1 MTGSAD
7 WARVKALFQQALDV
21 TTEDRAG
28 FVAAETAG
36 NPDLRDEVMAML
48 AAHASDATA
57 LGGEARDLLDDVPES
72 RPVSMPD
79 AIGPFR
85 PVELIGRGGMGV
97 VYRAERDIDGGVQT
111 VAIKLIAAGF
121 SDHAVVRRFERERS
135 ILARLQHP
143 HIAHFIDGGVTSDG
157 LPWLAM
163 QYIDGQ
169 HLLHWCDAHRW
180 SLRQRVRLFLQVL
193 DAVGFAHRNL
203 VVHRDLKPS
212 NILVD
217 GDGQIRLLDF
227 GIAKLIDEV
236 AETTLTMTVAAPMT
250 PEYAAPEQL
259 LGGTMTTATDIHALG
274 VVLFELLSGRL
285 PFDFGDR
292 HHAAALIRDR
302 EPQRLREALSRRVN
316 VASRRNADATEIARR
331 RSVSLPELRQGFD
344 RDLEQVVAIAMAR
357 APGERYGNAEAFAD
371 DLRAWLEDRPLRS
384 RPVGWRERTRKF
396 VRRHRVG
403 VAVSAALIAVAA
415 AGIVATSWQA
425 EQAKMQAFRA
435 DSARRVLSELFQA
448 ADPQAM
454 DGRALTARELVDQ
467 GAARLRND
475 RSIDNDLRASLL
487 TDLGN
492 VYHSLGEL
500 KQARSLF
507 DEITTMT
514 DLGAGTRRQ
523 ALMAHARVLVTDSDY
538 VAAEHIADA
547 LDAMQRSL
555 PATDVARIE
564 TTILRAEIDLQ
575 QRRVAH
581 VIATLER
588 LLDDWPAGPDQ
599 AQLRA
604 DVLCLLAEAQ
614 TDEQHY
620 AQALPLLRRALVEYQ
635 STNASATTLNSTRHE
650 IARTLGAMN
659 QFDEALPAFQAVLA
673 EHTRI
678 LGADHPLSL
687 STKGEI
693 ADLLKRMH
701 RFEEASALFKDVI
714 DRKRRTLGANHDD
727 LAVAL
732 FNYGSLLYVR
742 DEFSAALPYF
752 EEAATIWAAN
762 FGDDGDRT
770 LTARDAM
777 ASARAETGDTK
788 RAMSDMAMIV
798 ALRETQGENIGL
810 VGTLNSYGIV
820 LDRAARLAESCAQFR
835 RSIDISTTLF
845 PDQPEQARWTRAL
858 LGRCLRRSGSF
869 TDAASELRW
878 ARDSFLAQPIE
889 PGPRVALIDMELAR
903 TLRAAGGESTEIK
916 SLYEEALRLR
926 RSKLNPEHPKI
937 AETEKELAA
946 FGRGEA
952 LPEGL

>member
-1 MTGSAD
+1 MTEAAD
-7 WARVKALFQQALDV
+7 WARVKALFQQALDQPL
-21 TTEDRAG
+21 
-28 FVAAETAG
+28 AEREHYVLRESGQDEA
-36 NPDLRDEVMAML
+36 LRDEVQSML
-48 AAHASDATA
+48 AAHAAQATV
-57 LGGEARDLLDDVPES
+57 LQGEARDLLDGLAADHALPS
-72 RPVSMPD
+72 S
-79 AIGPFR
+79 IGPFR
-85 PVELIGRGGMGV
+85 PTALIGRGGMGV
-97 VYRAERDIDGGVQT
+97 VYRAERDVDGGVQI
-111 VAIKLIAAGF
+111 VALKLIAAGF
-121 SDHAVVRRFERERS
+121 TEPALIRRFERERS

-143 HIAHFIDGGVTSDG
+143 NIAHFIDGGMSADG
-157 LPWLAM
+157 SPWLAM
-163 QYIDGQ
+163 QYIDGED
-169 HLLHWCDAHRW
+169 LLRWCDARRLT
-180 SLRQRVRLFLQVL
+180 LRERVTLFLQVI
-193 DAVGFAHRNL
+193 DAAGFAHRNL
-203 VVHRDLKPS
+203 VVHRDIKPS

-217 GDGQIRLLDF
+217 TTGQVRLLDF
-227 GIAKLIDEV
+227 GIAKLLDEV
-236 AETTLTMTVAAPMT
+236 ADQGVTGTAAAPMT
-250 PEYAAPEQL
+250 PEYAAPEQI
-259 LGGTMTTATDIHALG
+259 LGEGVSTATDVHALG
-274 VVLFELLSGRL
+274 VVLFELLCGRL
-285 PFDFGDR
+285 PYVIGNGR
-292 HHAAALIRDR
+292 HAAAVICEQ
-302 EPQRLREALSRRVN
+302 EPQRLRQALSRRSDES
-316 VASRRNADATEIARR
+316 SRRRAEPVDIARQ
-331 RSVSLPELRQGFD
+331 RSVSTQELRRTLD
-344 RDLEQVVAIAMAR
+344 RDLEQIVATAIAR
-357 APGERYGNAEAFAD
+357 APKERYGSAEAFAE
-371 DLRAWLEDRPLRS
+371 DLRAWLDDRPLRS
-384 RPVGWRERTRKF
+384 RPADWRERARKF

-425 EQAKMQAFRA
+425 EQATMQALRA
-435 DSARRVLSELFQA
+435 DAARRVLSELFQA

-475 RSIDNDLRASLL
+475 RSIDTDLRASLL

-507 DEITTMT
+507 DEIRTMT
-514 DLGAGTRRQ
+514 DLGTGTRQQ
-523 ALMAHARVLVTDSDY
+523 ALMAHARVLLTDSDY
-538 VAAEHIADA
+538 AAAEHIADA

-575 QRRVAH
+575 QRRAGQ
-581 VIATLER
+581 VISTLER
-588 LLDDWPAGPDQ
+588 LLDDWPAGSDQ

-614 TDEQHY
+614 ADEQHY
-620 AQALPLLRRALVEYQ
+620 DLALPLLRRALIDYQ
-635 STNASATTLNSTRHE
+635 ATHASATTLNSTRHE
-650 IARTLGAMN
+650 IARSLGAMN

-714 DRKRRTLGANHDD
+714 DSKRRTLGANHDD

-742 DEFSAALPYF
+742 DEFASALPYF
-752 EEAATIWAAN
+752 EEAAKIWAAN

-777 ASARAETGDTK
+777 ASVRAEIGDTS
-788 RAMSDMAMIV
+788 RATSEMAMIV
-798 ALRETQGENIGL
+798 ALRETQGKNIGL

-820 LDRAARLAESCAQFR
+820 LDRADRLAESCAQFR
-835 RSIDISTTLF
+835 RSIDISATLF

-903 TLRAAGGESTEIK
+903 TLRAAGGESNEIT

-937 AETEKELAA
+937 AETERELAA
-946 FGRGEA
+946 FGRGES